1 MNNTG
6 DQQHHGTE
14 KNGKTLGQL
23 LNFVPILLIKFY
35 QTFISPLLGP
45 SCKYH
50 PTCSNYAIEAFRQHN
65 FFYASWLTVWRVL
78 RCNPFSKGG
87 YDPVP
92 PRSEKSA
99 GNSKELK

>member
-1 MNNTG
+1 MSGNTIG
-6 DQQHHGTE
+6 RVF
-14 KNGKTLGQL
+14 NS
-23 LNFVPILLIKFY
+23 VPILLIRFY
-35 QTFISPLLGP
+35 QSFLSPLFGP

-50 PTCSNYAIEAFRQHN
+50 PTCSNYALEAFRQHN
-65 FFYASWLTVWRVL
+65 FLYASWLTVWRIL

-92 PRSEKSA
+92 PNNNRSV